1 MNENL
6 EEYGL
11 NKYESEAYLT
21 LVREGISTAH
31 IASKQSGVPY
41 GKIYPVLASLEQKGF
56 VKTFEGTPKRF
67 IAIEP
72 KIIIEALA
80 HKKKKELAKFE
91 AKSQKLM
98 QTLGALSARKPKET
112 YETIRIIEGYNNYL
126 NLSVE
131 LHNQAKQEWLS
142 ITRLEI
148 HKKHYDATRECLKR
162 GVKVKLLTFLDEQH
176 KKNAELWKQI
186 GCEVRY
192 TEYTPTHFSIIDN
205 REVTIRITGE
215 ERYLALWLSN
225 KSLAQNMR
233 IAFNELWEKSVK

>member
-1 MNENL
+1 MIDNL

-31 IASKQSGVPY
+31 IVSKISTVPY
-41 GKIYPVLASLEQKGF
+41 GKIYPVLASLEHKGF
-56 VKTFEGTPKRF
+56 VKTFQGLPKRF
-67 IAIEP
+67 VAVDP
-72 KIIIEALA
+72 KIIIETLT
-80 HKKKKELAKFE
+80 HKKKKEFEKFE
-91 AKSQKLM
+91 AKSQKLI
-98 QTLGALSARKPKET
+98 QTLGALSTRKPKET

-131 LHNQAKQEWLS
+131 LHNRAQQEWLS

-148 HKKHYDATRECLKR
+148 HKKHYDSTEECIKR

-186 GCEVRY
+186 GCEIRY
-192 TEYTPTHFSIIDN
+192 IDYTPTHFSIIDN
-205 REVTIRITGE
+205 KEVTIRITGE

-233 IAFNELWEKSVK
+233 VSFNELWKKAEK